1 MSSSTTSGTQPLGL
15 CDGLGAVSRLSDDV
29 EALRLE
35 QRRRGLTERL
45 VVVDDQNRP
54 AHGAIL
60 PEVAGGRMGLA
71 TVTATDP
78 CDHVAKTVANRVS
91 VAAPP

>member
-1 MSSSTTSGTQPLGL
+1 MSSSTTSGRSRSACAIGL
-15 CDGLGAVSRLSDDV
+15 RAVGGLPDDL

-35 QRRRGLTERL
+35 QRGGRLAERL

-60 PEVAGGRMGLA
+60 PELAGARHPGYHG
-71 TVTATDP
+71 
-78 CDHVAKTVANRVS
+78 AKTVDSPVS
-91 VAAPP
+91 ACAAAS